1 MKQFRRLII
10 AVAISG
16 LSLGAFAQATQ
27 TAPMA
32 APPPKP
38 SATAI
43 PQQSGDSAQADSD
56 YQAAQAKCNAVPDV
70 EKASCLSK
78 AKQAFDQQKGQSSS
92 GNTGASGGSTGGTS
106 GSSGSNSGT
115 GGTK

>member
-43 PQQSGDSAQADSD
+43 PPSGDSAQADSD
-56 YQAAQAKCNAVPDV
+56 YQLAQAKCNALSDT
-70 EKASCLSK
+70 EKATCLSK
-78 AKQAFDQQKGQSSS
+78 AKLAYDQQKGQPSS
-92 GNTGASGGSTGGTS
+92 GNTGASGGTS
-106 GSSGSNSGT
+106 GSSGTGGNTST